1 MNQIVE
7 MNVSTPDQFIM
18 AIRLS
23 QNVFGN
29 QTVINV
35 ANSRE
40 SFARASEISSD
51 IQYGVASLYKNTAG
65 SFAVA
70 QLSQFSLQM
79 IADPF
84 GRFSRVL
91 ISSRYFSTPKELN
104 DLICVSAEIACL
116 LNKNVRDHRNEFEK
130 IYLFDKWVRNN
141 FEYKS
146 TSQIEDHTAIDLLKN
161 RSGVCQAIAATAV
174 LVLSYMG
181 IKVLYVTGEG
191 KGSQGWGPHAWNAV
205 KINDRWMYVDFTFS
219 MNSLRLPSTKSGI
232 EEKFFVKTHRWDKKE
247 YSDRSMDSKWKSIC
261 WKKED
266 GININVKADDCCI
279 NGVEVRFSSK
289 LLINDGNRI
298 LVDLVSIIRLL
309 GGGIELI
316 SSTGTINV
324 CGFSK
329 RIVLKGAFKYF
340 HDGYFDQT
348 VLSHIWKNVCVNDSE
363 LRIVI

>member
-1 MNQIVE
+1 
-7 MNVSTPDQFIM
+7 
-18 AIRLS
+18 
-23 QNVFGN
+23 
-29 QTVINV
+29 
-35 ANSRE
+35 
-40 SFARASEISSD
+40 
-51 IQYGVASLYKNTAG
+51 
-65 SFAVA
+65 
-70 QLSQFSLQM
+70 
-79 IADPF
+79 
-84 GRFSRVL
+84 
-91 ISSRYFSTPKELN
+91 
-104 DLICVSAEIACL
+104 
-116 LNKNVRDHRNEFEK
+116 
-130 IYLFDKWVRNN
+130 
-141 FEYKS
+141 
-146 TSQIEDHTAIDLLKN
+146 
-161 RSGVCQAIAATAV
+161 
-174 LVLSYMG
+174 MG

-191 KGSQGWGPHAWNAV
+191 KGSQGWEPHAWNAV

-266 GININVKADDCCI
+266 GININVNADNCCI

-324 CGFSK
+324 CVFSK

>member
-1 MNQIVE
+1 M
-7 MNVSTPDQFIM
+7 
-18 AIRLS
+18 
-23 QNVFGN
+23 
-29 QTVINV
+29 
-35 ANSRE
+35 
-40 SFARASEISSD
+40 
-51 IQYGVASLYKNTAG
+51 
-65 SFAVA
+65 
-70 QLSQFSLQM
+70 
-79 IADPF
+79 
-84 GRFSRVL
+84 
-91 ISSRYFSTPKELN
+91 
-104 DLICVSAEIACL
+104 
-116 LNKNVRDHRNEFEK
+116 RDHCNEFEK

-174 LVLSYMG
+174 LALSYMG

-191 KGSQGWGPHAWNAV
+191 KGSQGWEPHAWNAV

-266 GININVKADDCCI
+266 GININVNADNCCI

-324 CGFSK
+324 CVFSK